1 MLTLMNNNNKIKI
14 FMHIVKFKNRKK
26 IFLENYNMHKNINV
40 INVNNK
46 FYVINI

>member
-1 MLTLMNNNNKIKI
+1 MNNIFLKFFYAYCKIL
-14 FMHIVKFKNRKK
+14 KFKNRKK